1 MAADPFQ
8 YNVLEGAR
16 AIVDART
23 IVFDARAIVFEGCA
37 ATRQGIAILPRSA
50 TVGCRL

>member
-1 MAADPFQ
+1 MAADPFW

-16 AIVDART
+16 AIV
-23 IVFDARAIVFEGCA
+23 FDAPAIVFEWCA
-37 ATRQGIAILPRSA
+37 ATRPGIAILPRRA